1 MIGKYIHIYLSK
13 CITAV
18 LKRKTEPQSANSISF
33 FLNLPLTSKSS
44 LDDHLN
50 ILLRCFK
57 ESTMLLKII
66 PALTVIFLDFFNWL
80 YFLVYFH
87 SILFDK
93 AQCTLKN
100 FNKKKKEI
108 LKCLKVHIFS
118 LIIFVLPRCKTKLQP
133 SLY

>member
-1 MIGKYIHIYLSK
+1 MYLSK

-18 LKRKTEPQSANSISF
+18 LKIVLEKTGKTEPQSVNSISF
-33 FLNLPLTSKSS
+33 FLNLPLKSKSS

-57 ESTMLLKII
+57 GLTMLLKII
-66 PALTVIFLDFFNWL
+66 PALTVTFLDFFNLL

-93 AQCTLKN
+93 AQCTL
-100 FNKKKKEI
+100 
-108 LKCLKVHIFS
+108 
-118 LIIFVLPRCKTKLQP
+118 
-133 SLY
+133 